1 MRLTSSRIKQ
11 SAQVLALALSAL
23 ACLSASADEYYLY
36 KVAKGDTLIGL
47 TTRLLKTPAD
57 WPAVARYNRLRNP
70 YVIEPG
76 LELRV
81 PLALLNNSLAPVTV
95 TQVQGDVKVVST
107 AGAPASTLAL
117 GASLIEGAKV
127 VTGKDGYATLKLQD
141 GSTVRVQS
149 ATELQVE
156 RQRSYPD
163 VGILESV
170 MMVISGRV
178 TSLVQKFRTEEK
190 RQTRHGVNTPLANLA
205 VRGTEFRVTMD
216 AETNN
221 TRGEVLAGAVAVGA
235 GGADGSAKGAKRVD
249 KGFGSVVDSS
259 KAVSDPIA
267 LLAPPD
273 VSQLA
278 NLHER
283 PLLRFPLPAVAGARA
298 YRAQLARDEAFNS
311 VLAEF
316 LSPSPELR
324 VADIADG
331 SYFLRVRSV
340 DANGLEG
347 SDALH
352 AFTLKARPEPP
363 LTSLPPPK
371 GKIRAA
377 EVAFRWSENAEAA
390 SYHLQVAKDA
400 AFRSLVHDDKAVKGL
415 QAIVSRLPVGEY
427 FWRVASQRKDG
438 DHGPFGDVAAFTL
451 MALPA
456 VPEAPTIGETGV
468 NFRWAGEPG
477 QTFEFQMAGNA
488 KFEKPMVTQT
498 LRSPQANLPLPFP
511 GAYFMRYRA
520 IDADGFVGRYSPSQR
535 FVVPALPWP
544 SAYPVPTLPLYSL
557 P

>member
-1 MRLTSSRIKQ
+1 MRVKQ
-11 SAQVLALALSAL
+11 SRFNQGIQVLALALCAL

-70 YVIEPG
+70 HVIEPG
-76 LELRV
+76 QELRV

-95 TQVQGDVKVVST
+95 TQVQGDVKVTST
-107 AGAPASTLAL
+107 PGAPASTLAL

-127 VTGKDGYATLKLQD
+127 VTGKDGYASLKLQD
-141 GSTVRVQS
+141 GSTIRVQS

-170 MMVISGRV
+170 MMVITGRV
-178 TSLVQKFRTEEK
+178 TSLVQKFRPEDK
-190 RQTRHGVNTPLANLA
+190 KQTRHGVNTPLANLA

-235 GGADGSAKGAKRVD
+235 DGSAKGAKRVE

-259 KAVSDPIA
+259 KSVSDPIA

-278 NLHER
+278 SLHER

-298 YRAQLARDEAFNS
+298 YRAQLARDEGFNS
-311 VLAEF
+311 VVAEF

-347 SDALH
+347 GDAQH

-363 LTSLPPPK
+363 LASLPPPK

-377 EVAFRWSENAEAA
+377 EVAFRWRENAEAA
-390 SYHLQVAKDA
+390 SYHLQLAKDA
-400 AFRSLVHDDKAVKGL
+400 AFRSLVHDDKAVKGS

-427 FWRVASQRKDG
+427 FWRVASLRKEG
-438 DHGPFGDVAAFTL
+438 DRGPFGDVAAFTL
-451 MALPA
+451 LALPA
-456 VPEAPTIGETGV
+456 VPEAPTIGETAV

-477 QTFEFQMAGNA
+477 QTFEFQVAGNA

-498 LRSPQANLPLPFP
+498 LRSAEVSLPLPFP
-511 GAYFMRYRA
+511 GTYFMRYRA
-520 IDADGFVGRYSPSQR
+520 IDADGFVGPYSPLQR